1 MYRLLP
7 IKIARRWLSTIQ
19 ADQENPSAQGRVS
32 FLNKTH
38 NDQEDGRLAVMLLET
53 VIIVAVVVVVGVV
66 VVVVVVV
73 DDDVC
78 ELLNKLIT
86 SLRSN

>member
-7 IKIARRWLSTIQ
+7 IKIARRWLSTFQ

-53 VIIVAVVVVVGVV
+53 AIIVAVVVVVGVV
-66 VVVVVVV
+66 VVVV
-73 DDDVC
+73 DDVVC